1 MTLRPFAALVA
12 TAFLFTACGP
22 SGPSP
27 EEIKRQEEAEAKK
40 KADEEALAKRKADR
54 EAKEQAKKDA
64 EEAEKAAVMALA
76 TLPETLPK
84 KLDKACEARAKAE
97 DDFMNKHY
105 DGEALEKWNQAK
117 TTQLGFAKQGCVKA
131 GSIEVAACQV
141 EALNNAPEELKK
153 KLPDLL
159 KACIEKYSGEGGDA
173 PAAE

>member
-12 TAFLFTACGP
+12 SAFLFSACGP

-40 KADEEALAKRKADR
+40 KADEEALAKRKAER

-64 EEAEKAAVMALA
+64 EEAEKAAIMALA
-76 TLPETLPK
+76 TLPDPLPK
-84 KLDKACEARAKAE
+84 KLDKACDARAKAE

-105 DGEALEKWNQAK
+105 EGEALEKWNQAK

-131 GSIEVAACQV
+131 GSIEIAACQV
-141 EALNNAPEELKK
+141 EALNNAPVELKK

-159 KACIEKYSGEGGDA
+159 KACMEKYGGEGEA
-173 PAAE
+173 PAG